1 MAAFALGQARNHGA
15 ALRSLRLS
23 EEAACDIAAWKE
35 KAREWWDDAFRAV
48 PEETLCVARMALD
61 AAISDEDIREA
72 AEAAPYILDTCRPT
86 VPTGTPGHFED
97 CEIEDEEELEDDVR
111 AS

>member
-1 MAAFALGQARNHGA
+1 
-15 ALRSLRLS
+15 
-23 EEAACDIAAWKE
+23 
-35 KAREWWDDAFRAV
+35 
-48 PEETLCVARMALD
+48 MALD